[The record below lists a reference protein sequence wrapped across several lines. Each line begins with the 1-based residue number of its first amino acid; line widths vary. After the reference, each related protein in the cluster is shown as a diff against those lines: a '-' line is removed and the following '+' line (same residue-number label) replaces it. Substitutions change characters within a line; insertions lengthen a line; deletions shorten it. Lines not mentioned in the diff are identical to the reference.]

1 MLQGSLQ
8 NCSHIAGK
16 PNMHLDLRPNRRQAH
31 FCIVLIE
38 GSLEEQP
45 PTLMSGRWRNGCVMR
60 ISWNSRSPSVHWH
73 TSWLSEDLCQREMR
87 GDVGFIYEG
96 KRAGLTERR
105 RHVFIQHLLHRPVPL
120 PLINKRY
127 KNLDL
132 NFIRAFSLKRTASD
146 MRCATHS
153 CSDTLAPGV
162 TEFDNPPSKETIRN
176 ALVRNSSSNGDHV
189 SGSSVTRR
197 ASWSSPLVI
206 N

>member
-73 TSWLSEDLCQREMR
+73 TSWLSGSHCP
-87 GDVGFIYEG
+87 YEAFKVYEVLRKG
-96 KRAGLTERR
+96 KRRESIFLQSGFGRRWPASENLVGPRLAAIRKSLAAAGDFRIAASCGPTRFSLAGHRR
-105 RHVFIQHLLHRPVPL
+105 P
-120 PLINKRY
+120 
-127 KNLDL
+127 NLDCRNL
-132 NFIRAFSLKRTASD
+132 LSLFLSLSQHFIHFERFIWL
-146 MRCATHS
+146 
-153 CSDTLAPGV
+153 
-162 TEFDNPPSKETIRN
+162 F
-176 ALVRNSSSNGDHV
+176 
-189 SGSSVTRR
+189 
-197 ASWSSPLVI
+197 
-206 N
+206 